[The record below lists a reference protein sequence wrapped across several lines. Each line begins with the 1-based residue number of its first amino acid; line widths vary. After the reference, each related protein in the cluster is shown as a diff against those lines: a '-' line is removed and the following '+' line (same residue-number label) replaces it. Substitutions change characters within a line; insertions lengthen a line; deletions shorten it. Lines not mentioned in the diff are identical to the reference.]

1 MHTTPFKHKEKCLFT
16 QNTYKYGHVSKLINS
31 LVPFHDSLAILLQP
45 AIQP

>member
-16 QNTYKYGHVSKLINS
+16 QNTYKYSHVSKLINS
-31 LVPFHDSLAILLQP
+31 LVPFHVSLTSLLQP